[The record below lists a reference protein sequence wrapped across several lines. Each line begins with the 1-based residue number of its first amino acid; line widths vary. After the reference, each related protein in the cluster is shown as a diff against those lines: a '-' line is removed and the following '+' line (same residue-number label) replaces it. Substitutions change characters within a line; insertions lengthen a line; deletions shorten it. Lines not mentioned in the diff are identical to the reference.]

1 MCADRVVVEDS
12 TKKSNE
18 TWSSYSVV
26 VVVFGGDKGTYNFE
40 TPAVAVLYAIGALV
54 VVVSREGGCRSMF
67 CMYIYIL
74 PRIRN
79 IVGIYVAYTIV
90 YNIYIYVYIY
100 SVYLCISECAP
111 LR

>member
-54 VVVSREGGCRSMF
+54 VVVSREGGCQFMF

-74 PRIRN
+74 LARIRN
-79 IVGIYVAYTIV
+79 IVGIYVAYIIV
-90 YNIYIYVYIY
+90 YNVYIY